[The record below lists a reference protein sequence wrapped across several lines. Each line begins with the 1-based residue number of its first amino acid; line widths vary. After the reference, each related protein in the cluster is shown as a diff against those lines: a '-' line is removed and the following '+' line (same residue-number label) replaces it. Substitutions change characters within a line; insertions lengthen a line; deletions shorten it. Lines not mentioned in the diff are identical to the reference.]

1 MPEIEWKVTEQN
13 VTQELVSTDNRWH
26 ISKKQE
32 GTKEPGFF
40 MTNYDLLLTPH
51 GTGTD
56 YRECFETFMQ
66 RCDEYE
72 KLLAKVRDEA
82 KEHLDALLKAEAQL
96 KHEN

>member
-1 MPEIEWKVTEQN
+1 MNDIKWKVTEQN
-13 VTQELVSTDNRWH
+13 VTQELVSEDNRWH

-51 GTGTD
+51 GTGKD

-66 RCDEYE
+66 RCDEYA
-72 KLLAKVRDEA
+72 KLLAKVQDEA
-82 KEHLDALLKAEAQL
+82 KAHFNALLKAEGEL